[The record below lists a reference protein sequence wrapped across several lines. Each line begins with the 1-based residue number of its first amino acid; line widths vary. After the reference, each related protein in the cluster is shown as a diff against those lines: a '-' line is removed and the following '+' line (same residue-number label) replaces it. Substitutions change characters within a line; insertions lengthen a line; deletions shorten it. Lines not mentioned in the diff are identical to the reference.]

1 MKLRE
6 AGKQNIFV
14 ELLNAS
20 NPSISVYIL
29 HTVLHT
35 LPKVLTKTIRLT
47 VKSFFSW

>member
-6 AGKQNIFV
+6 AGKQDIFV

-35 LPKVLTKTIRLT
+35 FPKVLTKKICLTI
-47 VKSFFSW
+47 KSFSVW